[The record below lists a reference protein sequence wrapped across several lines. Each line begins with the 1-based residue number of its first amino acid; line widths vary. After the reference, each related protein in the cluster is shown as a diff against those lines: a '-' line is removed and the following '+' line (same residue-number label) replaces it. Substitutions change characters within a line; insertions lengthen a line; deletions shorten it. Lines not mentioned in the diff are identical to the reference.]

1 MAENVG
7 RETAASRARAGSLH
21 LLTSGIRIPPSP
33 SHLCLEA
40 EDQEATVL
48 ESDSEVASE
57 EEVKVEDRRR
67 FFKPCIWTNYPFTCI
82 RVLVEGA
89 VAVVVGDIQG
99 GRWMRSWRC
108 GGLQRGR
115 QRQDTLSLSYRPR
128 SSVGGRCGHMLSHA
142 RPNRGN
148 GILCC

>member
-1 MAENVG
+1 MVE
-7 RETAASRARAGSLH
+7 SRAREGELH
-21 LLTSGIRIPPSP
+21 CPPSGIRLTLRP
-33 SHLCLEA
+33 SHIRLEA
-40 EDQEATVL
+40 EEREVMVLASKSEA
-48 ESDSEVASE
+48 ASE

-142 RPNRGN
+142 RPNREN